1 VAKKRIKVPIS
12 YMHFE
17 ICPPLAGPCILNTKN
32 FSLAKIKVWAYGHPV
47 ITLEVA

>member
-1 VAKKRIKVPIS
+1 VVKKRIKVPIS

-17 ICPPLAGPCILNTKN
+17 SCPWAGPCILNTKN
-32 FSLAKIKVWAYGHPV
+32 FSLAKIKVWVYGQHV